1 MKLVSFID
9 DDGRFA
15 PGLLLD
21 NGDAIDLRGLGH
33 DPAIAPMADILNE
46 WDTISPLLLEITGGA
61 SHDAPTIAASEV
73 RLGPPVPRPT
83 KLSAV
88 GLNYRDPRGRG
99 QPSAARGTADVREA
113 RDLGDRARRVRSS
126 CPRSLR
132 RSTTKRSSQ

>member
-1 MKLVSFID
+1 MASLGGRVDRQIGHDVKLVSFID

-21 NGDAIDLRGLGH
+21 NGDAINLRGLGH
-33 DPAIAPMADILNE
+33 DPAIATMADILNE

-83 KLSAV
+83 GTLRHRPELS
-88 GLNYRDPRGRG
+88 RSRGRG
-99 QPSAARGTADVREA
+99 QPSAARGTADVRGA
-113 RDLGDRARRVRSS
+113 
-126 CPRSLR
+126 P
-132 RSTTKRSSQ
+132 